1 MKRLAA
7 MRESIGTTLAP
18 WQARWHALGIRDR
31 RALLGM
37 FFVILAVLGWQWVVK
52 PLTGYA
58 ERQQQRLADE
68 YQDLAWMQANAG
80 LARQAGAGGAGTL
93 PAGQSLLSVLNSSA
107 REAGLNLQRFDPDGD
122 SRVRIALENAV
133 FTDVMRW
140 VVDLEQR
147 YGVTVSSLTA
157 DSQPQPGVV
166 NIRLVLERR
175 N

>member
-7 MRESIGTTLAP
+7 MRASIGTTLAP
-18 WQARWHALGIRDR
+18 WRARWHALGIRDR

-37 FFVILAVLGWQWVVK
+37 SLVILAVLVWQLIAL

-68 YQDLAWMQANAG
+68 YRDLAWMQENAG
-80 LARQAGAGGAGTL
+80 LARQAGAGGTGTL

-157 DSQPQPGVV
+157 DSQGQPGAV
-166 NIRLVLERR
+166 NIRLVLERH